1 MNNFCEILAVP
12 VFNIKTSKQG
22 FLFCFI
28 TYFYKDLENTQTQNM
43 CKQ

>member
-12 VFNIKTSKQG
+12 MVNVKTNKPA
-22 FLFCFI
+22 FLFCFYI
-28 TYFYKDLENTQTQNM
+28 YKELENTQTQNI